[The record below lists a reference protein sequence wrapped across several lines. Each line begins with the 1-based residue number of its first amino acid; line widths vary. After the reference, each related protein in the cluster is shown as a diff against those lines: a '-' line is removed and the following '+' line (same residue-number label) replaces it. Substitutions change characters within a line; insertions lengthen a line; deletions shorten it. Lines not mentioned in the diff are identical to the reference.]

1 VPGAQVFSVILKTFN
16 ELCSHLTGE
25 ENIKKNIDTTWTH
38 GYYIEPHIHKL
49 RGNFSICS
57 GWNKINKSVHKENIT
72 MNALL
77 FDPETH
83 RKAGRF
89 LGELLANYEV
99 ELANLPVFPNIN
111 REAMRAIL
119 DEPLPEEGRTLE
131 ELFQEF
137 RDVIVPNSTQVAHPR
152 FLPYVLPSPNGISA
166 FAEALASA
174 LNQNCNLWTL
184 SPAANAI
191 EQRVISWFHELFAF
205 PKGSGGIITSGGS
218 MANLTALV
226 VARDTY
232 LGKHARTDG
241 LQGRT
246 SPLVLYASQEV
257 HNSVDKGAVILGI
270 GLNQVRHIPC
280 DDQFRMRLDVLKE
293 TVLRDRREGFSP
305 FCVVGSAG
313 TVTTGA
319 IDPLDALADF
329 CGEEHLW
336 LHIDGAYGALAI
348 LSERMRKQL
357 LPAGR
362 AHSLAL
368 DPHKLLFNSLEAGC
382 VLVRDAE
389 AMRSTYSFVP
399 SYLSMVSD
407 VDFLNYAEYGP
418 QLSRSFKA
426 LKVWWSLRAYG
437 RKAYAKAI
445 DQLFG
450 LASYMGDR
458 IQAEPELELM
468 APVGFNAVCVRC
480 RKLSDSQNANVLARL
495 MSEGVAFLGRAQVN
509 GQFCLRA
516 CFMNLRTT
524 RNDVDM
530 ILEEMIRF
538 GREEL
543 DH

>member
-1 VPGAQVFSVILKTFN
+1 MN
-16 ELCSHLTGE
+16 E
-25 ENIKKNIDTTWTH
+25 
-38 GYYIEPHIHKL
+38 
-49 RGNFSICS
+49 
-57 GWNKINKSVHKENIT
+57 
-72 MNALL
+72 LL

-83 RKAGRF
+83 RKAGHL
-89 LGELLANYEV
+89 LGEFLANYEV
-99 ELANLPVFPNIN
+99 DLSHRPISPNVN

-119 DEPLPEEGRTLE
+119 HEPLPEEGRTLE

-137 RDVIVPNSTQVAHPR
+137 NDVVVPNSTQVAHPR

-191 EQRVISWFHELFAF
+191 EQRVISWFHELFSF

-232 LGKHARTDG
+232 LGNTARKQG

-246 SPLVLYASQEV
+246 SSLVLYTSEEV
-257 HNSVDKGAVILGI
+257 HNSVDKAAVILGL
-270 GLNQVRHIPC
+270 GLNHIRHIPC
-280 DDQFRMRLDVLKE
+280 DEHFRMRMDLLKE
-293 TVLRDRREGFSP
+293 AVLRDRREGFSP

-319 IDPLDALADF
+319 IDPLDELADF
-329 CGEEHLW
+329 CGEEDLW

-348 LSERMRKQL
+348 FSERMRDQL

-362 AHSLAL
+362 AHSLSL
-368 DPHKLLFNSLEAGC
+368 DPHKFLFNPLEAGC

-389 AMRSTYSFVP
+389 DMRSTYSFVP

-407 VDFLNYAEYGP
+407 PDFLDYAEYGP

-437 RKAYAKAI
+437 RKTYANTM
-445 DQLFG
+445 DRLFD
-450 LASYMGDR
+450 LASYMGER

-468 APVGFNAVCVRC
+468 APVNFNAVCVRC
-480 RKLSDSQNANVLARL
+480 YNLDDGQNANVLKRL
-495 MSEGVAFLGRAQVN
+495 VSSGIAFLGRAQVK
-509 GQFCLRA
+509 GTFCLRA

-524 RNDVDM
+524 REDVDL
-530 ILEEMIRF
+530 ILDEILRL

-543 DH
+543 